1 MASEQVIAMQCA
13 AILALEIHPFRA
25 RCLFTVVGRLL
36 TRVQRLQPRTMSA
49 AEDTEK
55 DTAPVTDASA
65 KKVSKSPWLSAY
77 HNSVAGIKAGSSCM
91 QLVDV
96 YGDGDAKLVV
106 ADGDQ
111 RLKMY
116 KGARGRCRCARGPHL
131 TPLTSRLVTPWRASG
146 FGSAVSPELLLL
158 G

>member
-1 MASEQVIAMQCA
+1 
-13 AILALEIHPFRA
+13 
-25 RCLFTVVGRLL
+25 
-36 TRVQRLQPRTMSA
+36 MST

-55 DTAPVTDASA
+55 DGPPVADASA
-65 KKVSKSPWLSAY
+65 KKVAKSPWLSAY
-77 HNSVAGIKAGSSCM
+77 HNSVAGIKAASSCM

-116 KGARGRCRCARGPHL
+116 KGGGCHDSCAG
-131 TPLTSRLVTPWRASG
+131 
-146 FGSAVSPELLLL
+146 L